1 MTTPDLS
8 GVEAITFDC
17 FGTLIDWAG
26 GILAALRPL
35 ADTHGVTLGDDAL
48 LARYAELERE
58 VEAGAYVRY
67 REVLRR
73 VVRGLFGDGASDGDA
88 DTLGRA
94 LGTWQAFPDTVAGL
108 RRLADRYRLGVLS
121 NVDDDLFEPILGT
134 LERPFEVVV
143 TAEQVRS
150 YKPGEGHFREALARL
165 GLEPGEVLHAAES
178 RFHDVDPAG
187 RLGFR
192 TAWVNRGRS
201 ASGVSD
207 ARPDVEVPSV
217 GALADLLGVR

>member
-1 MTTPDLS
+1 MADFE

-17 FGTLIDWAG
+17 FGTLIDWPT

-35 ADTHGVTLGDDAL
+35 ADRHGLALGDGEL

-58 VEAGAYVRY
+58 AEAGPYVSY

-73 VVRGLFGDGASDGDA
+73 VVRGLFGPSAGEGDA
-88 DTLGRA
+88 DALGRA
-94 LGTWQAFPDTVAGL
+94 LGSWRPFPDTVAAL

-121 NVDDDLFEPILGT
+121 NVDDDLFEPILET
-134 LERPFEVVV
+134 LGKPFEVVV
-143 TAEQVRS
+143 TAQQVRG

-165 GLEPGEVLHAAES
+165 GLGPGAVLHAAES
-178 RFHDVDPAG
+178 RFHDVEPAG

-201 ASGVSD
+201 ASGASD
-207 ARPDVEVPSV
+207 ARPDIEVASV
-217 GALADLLGVR
+217 GALADLLG